1 MNKKKILT
9 LLLSASIIGTG
20 VNIFPMKTLADWRSE
35 NNTWTYIEN
44 GQRAIGWKL
53 YDNTWYYFNDAGI
66 MQTGW
71 LKDNETW
78 YYLSESGAMKI
89 GWVKD
94 NGAWYYLS
102 ESGAM
107 KTGWVKDNGAWYY
120 LSESGAMETGWLKD
134 NETWYY
140 LSESGAMKTGWLKDN
155 NNWYYLS
162 GSGAMQTG
170 TISVADKV
178 YYLNESGAMQTGKI
192 NINGKVYEFNIN
204 GEAVGE
210 IPPVANN
217 KVFEHIEKT
226 DESMNNITDITNYEN
241 KEDNSSS
248 SSSSGSSGNSGSSSD
263 NNQQEN
269 KQWNLV
275 WQDSFEGDK
284 LDLENWSYEKH
295 EPGWVNNELQEYT
308 DSEDNTFIKDGNLV
322 IKAIETE
329 KDGKKH
335 YTSGRI
341 TTQNKQTF
349 KYGKFEIRA
358 KFPKGQG
365 LLPALWLMPNDESLY
380 GQWPKCGEIDMAEVL
395 GHEPEKLYGTIHYGE
410 PHAESQ
416 GSYTLEEGTFA
427 DDYHLF
433 GIEWE
438 PGEIRYYVDGKLY
451 HKVND
456 WYTKV
461 EGGDEVTYPAP
472 FDQPFYLICNLA
484 VGGNWPGNPDETTDF
499 NNAEFKVDYIK
510 AYQLDSYDE
519 NVKKP
524 EKEVILRDPDGNG
537 NYVING
543 DFSEDKN
550 WEFMTALNGKGS
562 SEIADNKIKIK
573 TENPGTVDYS
583 IQLVQAG
590 IPLKEGGQYRVS
602 FDAKASEDRTM
613 IVDISGPDKSYVRY
627 FDDTSLDLTTE
638 VKNYSY
644 EFTMEKEDDAN
655 GRLEFNLGN
664 QGSTADVE
672 ISNVKIEK
680 IGQIEKEDDG
690 LKKIMPDGN
699 YVNNGTFDVGENRM
713 KYWEVESKVKDAEIT
728 VTNSNNLRELKVNV
742 KDNKC
747 ALEDVIV
754 KQTDLAMKEN
764 TKYVLYF
771 DAYAQED
778 KDIVAKVAGE
788 TFDANITTDKQTYKF
803 EFKTG
808 DTLDNKNLELL
819 LGAAGITYIDN
830 VRIEEN
836 SIIRNGQ
843 FDAGLTGWE
852 LFKDSSVA
860 SKASAAL
867 DSLSEKN
874 AIQVKIDDTGDADWK
889 IQFKQNNVKL
899 EKGKKYKLTFDA
911 KSTLDRDIM
920 YAIQRDGSSDNNWDA
935 YTGSNVIRLGKDYE
949 TYELGFEMMKDTD
962 SKSIFT
968 ISMGAVGG
976 KQITDTHTVTIDNV
990 KVEEV
995 DELDNFDNALIKNGD
1010 FSKGNTGWGVFAD
1023 GSADAESD
1031 LSGGNANIN
1040 IKDTGDA
1047 DWKIQLKQENVKLE
1061 QGKKY
1066 RLSFDVE
1073 SSIDRTIQYNLQ
1085 ENGGGWTPYSQGL
1098 IELNKDEKKEFE
1110 VTFVMDKADESALF
1124 NIAMGAVGEKQITEE
1139 HTIIIDNIILEE
1151 IPVSEEIPVLEEM
1164 QGVRTEGTGT
1174 EGTETEG
1181 TGTEG
1186 TGTEGTETEGTGTE
1200 GTE

>member
-1 MNKKKILT
+1 MKGVIIMNKKKILT
-9 LLLSASIIGTG
+9 LLLSASIIGAG
-20 VNIFPMKTLADWRSE
+20 VNISSVKTLADWRSE

-44 GQRAIGWKL
+44 GQKAIGWKL
-53 YDNTWYYFNDAGI
+53 YGNTWYYFNYAGI
-66 MQTGW
+66 MQ
-71 LKDNETW
+71 
-78 YYLSESGAMKI
+78 
-89 GWVKD
+89 
-94 NGAWYYLS
+94 
-102 ESGAM
+102 
-107 KTGWVKDNGAWYY
+107 
-120 LSESGAMETGWLKD
+120 TGWLKD

-178 YYLNESGAMQTGKI
+178 YYLNENGAMQTGKI

-210 IPPVANN
+210 SPIVANN

-226 DESMNNITDITNYEN
+226 DESINNVTDIKNSGN
-241 KEDNSSS
+241 KEGSSS
-248 SSSSGSSGNSGSSSD
+248 SGSSSD

-275 WQDSFEGDK
+275 WQDNFEGDK

-349 KYGKFEIRA
+349 KYGKFEIKA

-365 LLPALWLMPNDESLY
+365 LLPALWLMPNDENLY

-416 GSYTLEEGTFA
+416 GSYTLEQGTFA

-433 GIEWE
+433 SIEWE

-461 EGGDEVTYPAP
+461 EGGDEITYPAP

-499 NNAEFKVDYIK
+499 NNVEFKVDYIK
-510 AYQLDSYDE
+510 AYQLDSYNE

-524 EKEVILRDPDGNG
+524 EKEVILRDPDENG

-550 WEFMTALNGKGS
+550 WEFMTAVNGKGS
-562 SEIADNKIKIK
+562 YEIADNRIKVK

-627 FDDTSLDLTTE
+627 FNDTSLDLTTE

-664 QGSTADVE
+664 QASTADVE

-699 YVNNGTFDVGENRM
+699 YVNNGTFDVGEDRM
-713 KYWEVESKVKDAEIT
+713 KYWEMQKANDAEIT
-728 VTNSNNLRELKVNV
+728 VTNNNNLRELKVNV

-747 ALEDVIV
+747 ALEDVII

-771 DAYAQED
+771 DAHAQEN
-778 KDIVAKVAGE
+778 KRIKAKVAGE
-788 TFDANITTDKQTYKF
+788 TFDADITTDKQTYKF
-803 EFKTG
+803 EFETG

-836 SIIRNGQ
+836 SIIRNGR

-852 LFKDSSVA
+852 LFKDSSVE

-867 DSLSEKN
+867 DSLSEEN

-976 KQITDTHTVTIDNV
+976 TQITDTHTVTIDNV

-995 DELDNFDNALIKNGD
+995 N
-1010 FSKGNTGWGVFAD
+1010 
-1023 GSADAESD
+1023 
-1031 LSGGNANIN
+1031 
-1040 IKDTGDA
+1040 
-1047 DWKIQLKQENVKLE
+1047 
-1061 QGKKY
+1061 
-1066 RLSFDVE
+1066 
-1073 SSIDRTIQYNLQ
+1073 
-1085 ENGGGWTPYSQGL
+1085 
-1098 IELNKDEKKEFE
+1098 
-1110 VTFVMDKADESALF
+1110 
-1124 NIAMGAVGEKQITEE
+1124 
-1139 HTIIIDNIILEE
+1139 
-1151 IPVSEEIPVLEEM
+1151 
-1164 QGVRTEGTGT
+1164 
-1174 EGTETEG
+1174 
-1181 TGTEG
+1181 
-1186 TGTEGTETEGTGTE
+1186 
-1200 GTE
+1200 